1 MKSHMRSEERGQ
13 ANLLALAV
21 SLLVLTATVGFSLAL
36 IDGAY
41 QSADRDPNERRI
53 AVALAERVVS
63 EESPL
68 TTRANVINMT
78 RVRGLTPIRFDRL
91 YPAASGV
98 DIRIKLGHTTIIEQG
113 DPTGGTT
120 IRRVVLIERRQSVTI
135 PFRGDTLTLPRRSTR
150 ATITISDPVTTTVRV
165 NDRIVLYNPD
175 GLQGE
180 FEIDLSRYETTKIHL
195 EPTGTATVTYYPAQT
210 TKAELVVTVDA

>member
-1 MKSHMRSEERGQ
+1 MRSDERGQ
-13 ANLLALAV
+13 ANLLALGV
-21 SLLVLTATVGFSLAL
+21 SLLVLTATVGFSLVL

-53 AVALAERVVS
+53 AVALAERLVS
-63 EESPL
+63 EESSL
-68 TTRANVINMT
+68 TSRANVINMT
-78 RVRGLTPIRFDRL
+78 RVRALTPTRFDHR
-91 YPAASGV
+91 YPVASEV
-98 DIRIKLGHTTIIEQG
+98 DIRIRLGHETIIERG

-135 PFRGDTLTLPRRSTR
+135 PFRGETLTLPRRSTR

-165 NDRIVLYNPD
+165 NDRIVLYAPN
-175 GLQGE
+175 GLEGT
-180 FEIDLSRYETTKIHL
+180 FEIDLSRYETTKLQL

>member
-1 MKSHMRSEERGQ
+1 MRVEDRGQ

-21 SLLVLTATVGFSLAL
+21 SLLVLTMTVGFCLVF

-53 AVALAERVVS
+53 AVALAERLVS
-63 EESPL
+63 EESSL
-68 TTRANVINMT
+68 TSRANVVNAT
-78 RVRGLTPIRFDRL
+78 RVRALTPTRFKRR
-91 YPAASGV
+91 YPVVSGV
-98 DIRIKLGHTTIIEQG
+98 DIRVRLGQETIVEQG

-120 IRRVVLIERRQSVTI
+120 IRRVVLVERRQSVTL
-135 PFRGDTLTLPRRSTR
+135 PMRGDTLTLPRRSTR
-150 ATITISDPVTTTVRV
+150 ATINISDPTTTTVRA
-165 NDRIVLYNPD
+165 NDRVVLSDPN

-180 FEIDLSRYETTKIHL
+180 FEIDLSRYETTRLRI